1 MNPMDMMQFVSRI
14 SIFKQ
19 QHPKFG
25 AFLSSI
31 ANSGVK
37 EGDILEVKYISN
49 EGGERVANIKLTN
62 DDIETLNL
70 LKNMRK
76 SQ

>member
-49 EGGERVANIKLTN
+49 EVAIKRLMEQG
-62 DDIETLNL
+62 ITLEEAF
-70 LKNMRK
+70 KIVGTQK
-76 SQ
+76 